1 MRGAVRVFYKMKQ
14 FIAKFI
20 FIVVMLGVV
29 SLMIYGIFF
38 SEKDNNYSFD
48 HLHYDVQMLSDG
60 DSIVS
65 EERTYTYKEGDFTRG
80 YFEIEGDL
88 EDIVVF
94 EKDGQYKLIPNFDEN
109 RPEGSYAFKKQGDIT
124 RLEWYMKASAGE
136 KRTFVI
142 RYKMKNTTTLYND
155 CAIYFQK
162 FLSQKNTA
170 DIDKLTVAVQL
181 VPGANKDNTLIWGH
195 GPSNGELEFD
205 KENNSKVI
213 FELNKVPVK
222 NYVEARFVL
231 DRNLMAGSKYIQNE
245 DMHDSVIAEE
255 TAAAKEADRNR
266 RIAGFS
272 SLAAYL
278 VAAVLV
284 ALPIV
289 LRIKKREHFTKFIPE
304 ITPTYYRDIPQNIP
318 PAVLDKLYSYY
329 GKGGNISNQVSG
341 TFIDMIYRKIII
353 VSYEEKG
360 RKTETYISL
369 AKREYKANEITGFEK
384 SLIKLFFTDIAQ
396 GREAISMKEIKK
408 FCKQKKNVT
417 YTSQMLDTFSK
428 KVDAMWN
435 RYKYIEN
442 KKNSVPKVF
451 ILLIFISLVIAVGA
465 FSLFSAKVMPLFS
478 GAYLILIV
486 GACLSFIITLIVSR
500 SKKMLNQQGENYLA
514 LWKGFYKFLND
525 FTLLDEKELPELFMW
540 ERYLVYATVLG
551 VAEKVLKGLKLRYPQ
566 LNDENFVKDNMI
578 FLAAISSTNMNSISG
593 LKDITSSIEGAV
605 RDAQNVVSNISSS
618 SSSGSG
624 GGFSS
629 GGSSGGSGSGGS
641 TGGGMD

>member
-1 MRGAVRVFYKMKQ
+1 MFYKMKQ

-20 FIVVMLGVV
+20 FIVMILGVV

-65 EERTYTYKEGDFTRG
+65 EERTYTYKEGNFTRG
-80 YFEIEGDL
+80 YFEIDGEV
-88 EDIVVF
+88 EDIAVF
-94 EKDGQYKLIPNFDEN
+94 ENGIQYKQIPNFDEN

-124 RLEWYMKASAGE
+124 NLEWYMKASAGE
-136 KRTFVI
+136 ERTFI
-142 RYKMKNTTTLYND
+142 IGYKMKNTTTLYND

-162 FLSQKNTA
+162 FLSQKNTV
-170 DIDKLTVAVQL
+170 DIDKLTVSVQL
-181 VPGANKDNTLIWGH
+181 APGANKDNTLIWGH
-195 GPSNGELEFD
+195 GPSDGNLEFD
-205 KENNSKVI
+205 KENNGKVT
-213 FELNKVPVK
+213 FQLNNVPVK

-231 DRNLMAGSKYIQNE
+231 DRNLMASSKYIHNE
-245 DMHDSVIAEE
+245 DMRDLVIVEE

-272 SLAAYL
+272 SLTAYL
-278 VAAVLV
+278 LAATLV
-284 ALPIV
+284 ILPIV
-289 LRIKKREHFTKFIPE
+289 LRIKKREHFTRFIPE
-304 ITPTYYRDIPQNIP
+304 MTPTYYRDIPENIP
-318 PAVLDKLYSYY
+318 PAVLDKLYCYY
-329 GKGGNISNQVSG
+329 DKGGKISNQVSG

-353 VSYEEKG
+353 VSYRQKG

-369 AKREYKANEITGFEK
+369 AKKEYKANEITEFEK
-384 SLIKLFFTDIAQ
+384 SLIRLFFTDIAQ
-396 GREAISMKEIKK
+396 GREAVSMNEIKK
-408 FCKQKKNVT
+408 FCKQKKNVDA
-417 YTSQMLDTFSK
+417 TSKMIDTFSK

-435 RYKYIEN
+435 RYKYVEN
-442 KKNSVPKVF
+442 KKNIVPKVF
-451 ILLIFISLVIAVGA
+451 TLLIIISLVIAVGA

-486 GACLSFIITLIVSR
+486 GASLCFIITLIVSR
-500 SKKMLNQQGENYLA
+500 SKKMLNQKGENFLA

-525 FTLLDEKELPELFMW
+525 LTLLDEKELPELFMW

-551 VAEKVLKGLKLRYPQ
+551 VAEKVLKVLKLRYPQ
-566 LNDENFVKDNMI
+566 LNDEEFVKNNMI
-578 FLAAISSTNMNSISG
+578 FFASISSTNMNSIGG
-593 LKDITSSIEGAV
+593 LNDMTSSIKAAV
-605 RDAQNVVSNISSS
+605 RDAQNVISNIASS
-618 SSSGSG
+618 SSSGNG